1 MFWCSPL
8 LFDLYRSKSDEGKP
22 CYWATRIDP
31 FGSYLKF
38 SPLYYSADL
47 QKAIDSENYALAAGL
62 RDDIAKLEV

>member
-22 CYWATRIDP
+22 VIGQPKSIHLEATLNFPP
-31 FGSYLKF
+31 F
-38 SPLYYSADL
+38 YYSADL